1 MIDNYSD
8 NEKIY
13 EDTKELN
20 KEKKVNYKEVNTN
33 IIDIV
38 SLSSKSKKLLI
49 LRILI
54 LSLCVLFF
62 PMETII
68 EKKLESFEKKILV
81 AKINNL
87 LNVKFF
93 K

>member
-87 LNVKFF
+87 
-93 K
+93 

>member
-1 MIDNYSD
+1 MNDNYSE

-20 KEKKVNYKEVNTN
+20 KEKKVNFKEVNTN

-62 PMETII
+62 PMERII
-68 EKKLESFEKKILV
+68 EKKLESFEKKNSSC
-81 AKINNL
+81 KN
-87 LNVKFF
+87 K
-93 K
+93 

>member
-1 MIDNYSD
+1 MKDNYSE

-20 KEKKVNYKEVNTN
+20 KEKKVNFKEVNTN

-62 PMETII
+62 PM
-68 EKKLESFEKKILV
+68 
-81 AKINNL
+81 
-87 LNVKFF
+87 
-93 K
+93 